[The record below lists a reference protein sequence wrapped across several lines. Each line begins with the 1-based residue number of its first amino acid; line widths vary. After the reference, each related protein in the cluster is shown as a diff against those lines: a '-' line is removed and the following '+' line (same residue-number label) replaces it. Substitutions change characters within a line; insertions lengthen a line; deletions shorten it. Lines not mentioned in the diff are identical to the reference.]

1 MEISIG
7 GVPKGRVTLRL
18 YDEMAPK
25 TVKNFK
31 ALCTGECGL
40 GATTKKPLH
49 YKGCPVHRVIPGFMI
64 QGGDF
69 SNKNGTGGESIY
81 GGKFA
86 DEPFAVRHTRSGLLS
101 MANAGPD
108 TNGSQFFV
116 TLAPTPH
123 LDNKHVCF
131 GEVSGGMEI
140 IRAVEKVDT
149 YRRDEPAAAQRV
161 LITDCGVKREGQ
173 DFETAVAAR
182 DVASQKKKEKKE
194 KKKSKKEEKK
204 KAEKKAKKDAK
215 KAAKKQAKDEK
226 KKAKKQEKEPE
237 NDTPRSR
244 APESNGGRYYPADR
258 PRADSYG
265 DRPRSGDRPRADS
278 YGDRPRADSYGDR
291 SRPRVDSFGRNG
303 GRSRSPP
310 RRRYDSP
317 PRRSPPHRRY
327 DSPPRRSPPRRRYDS
342 PPRRSPPRRRDDSPP
357 RRRDDSPRGRPPA
370 PAPRYGDE
378 PPARR
383 GRNSSSSSRSSSSSI
398 SSRRGRD
405 SSDSR
410 DRRPRSRSRSPYR
423 YRG

>member
-1 MEISIG
+1 
-7 GVPKGRVTLRL
+7 
-18 YDEMAPK
+18 MAPK

-86 DEPFAVRHTRSGLLS
+86 DEPFA
-101 MANAGPD
+101 
-108 TNGSQFFV
+108 FFV

-149 YRRDEPAAAQRV
+149 YRARRAAAAQRV

-194 KKKSKKEEKK
+194 KKKSKKEAKK
-204 KAEKKAKKDAK
+204 KAEKKAKKDAEEGREEAGQGREEEGEEAGK
-215 KAAKKQAKDEK
+215 GAGERHAA
-226 KKAKKQEKEPE
+226 EP
-237 NDTPRSR
+237 R
-244 APESNGGRYYPADR
+244 AGEQRRRRYYPAGRPRAASYGDRQRSGDR

-278 YGDRPRADSYGDR
+278 YGDRPRADSYGER
-291 SRPRVDSFGRNG
+291 ARAQRRLAGATAAA
-303 GRSRSPP
+303 SRSPP
-310 RRRYDSP
+310 RRAATTRPRAARRRAAATIRPAPLAAAPPLRFAPRRGAPAARGDFAARARAATSPSARPAAGAGAALRRRAARAPRPQLELVVAELVVVDLVP
-317 PRRSPPHRRY
+317 PR
-327 DSPPRRSPPRRRYDS
+327 PRLERLPR
-342 PPRRSPPRRRDDSPP
+342 PAAALAVPVALPLPRVSREPR
-357 RRRDDSPRGRPPA
+357 
-370 PAPRYGDE
+370 
-378 PPARR
+378 
-383 GRNSSSSSRSSSSSI
+383 
-398 SSRRGRD
+398 
-405 SSDSR
+405 
-410 DRRPRSRSRSPYR
+410 
-423 YRG
+423 